1 MKIGFTENIFF
12 FLNFLYKQTIEN
24 IFFMYTRNRSII
36 FHCYL
41 EIDWCNLKP
50 KKKKNLNFKLQK
62 KKRDNIF
69 PFYFFGLSWTVRED
83 VSYILSTVD
92 DQDLPI
98 KITLFLGRNN

>member
-41 EIDWCNLKP
+41 EIDWCNLKA
-50 KKKKNLNFKLQK
+50 KKKKK
-62 KKRDNIF
+62 
-69 PFYFFGLSWTVRED
+69 S
-83 VSYILSTVD
+83 
-92 DQDLPI
+92 
-98 KITLFLGRNN
+98 